1 MKHDVS
7 IHINTP
13 DLKVLVLNSEV
24 TLALKHESDTFIGAR
39 LALFMGVVDT
49 ETIRKYFQAV
59 KHPKTILVK
68 KPVFGRVAEVRAIDR
83 WNNPVHLQLFESVKS
98 LMGRRFTERHAMRI
112 MEVVSIGQF
121 SFDET
126 YLKEL
131 GYRLAVIR
139 MNEMIRR
146 QPQPKTAPA
155 KAPLSRINWAP
166 ETDSKTSSSDD
177 GSEIQRSTN
186 TAMSTMFASP
196 IKASYMDTADPSS
209 SDGGSA
215 VSSD

>member
-7 IHINTP
+7 IHINAP
-13 DLKVLVLNSEV
+13 DLKVVVLNGEV
-24 TLALKHESDTFIGAR
+24 TFALKHAGDTFIGAR

-49 ETIRKYFQAV
+49 ETVRKYFQAV

-68 KPVFGRVAEVRAIDR
+68 KPVFGRVADVRTIDR
-83 WNNPVHLQLFESVKS
+83 WSTPVHLQLFESIKS
-98 LMGRRFTERHAMRI
+98 LMGSRFSERHAMRI

-131 GYRLAVIR
+131 GYRMAVVR

-146 QPQPKTAPA
+146 QPVQRA
-155 KAPLSRINWAP
+155 KVHPSYTRPSR
-166 ETDSKTSSSDD
+166 EDTKTSTSSDD
-177 GSEIQRSTN
+177 GNESQRSTN
-186 TAMSTMFASP
+186 ALLASTFSGP
-196 IKASYMDTADPSS
+196 VSASYSSACDVSS
-209 SDGGSA
+209 SDSGGA
-215 VSSD
+215 CSSD

>member
-7 IHINTP
+7 IHINAP
-13 DLKVLVLNSEV
+13 DLKVLVLNDEV
-24 TLALKHESDTFIGAR
+24 TFALRHEGNTFIGAR

-68 KPVFGRVAEVRAIDR
+68 KPVFGRVADVRAIDR
-83 WNNPVHLQLFESVKS
+83 WNNPIHLQLFESVKS
-98 LMGRRFTERHAMRI
+98 LMGSRFTERHAMRI

-146 QPQPKTAPA
+146 QPVPYVKPEPKDVKTYWTSNGAGEVQ
-155 KAPLSRINWAP
+155 SS
-166 ETDSKTSSSDD
+166 TDTVLL
-177 GSEIQRSTN
+177 
-186 TAMSTMFASP
+186 ASP
-196 IKASYMDTADPSS
+196 IKASYMDSNDASS
-209 SDGGSA
+209 SDSGS
-215 VSSD
+215 VTSSD